1 MEVVAE
7 FFLLLAPGFEVP
19 AHLVGPIGGIELFE
33 IEQERRKPG
42 EDLLPALLEMYYGPC
57 ASPRG
62 LVPGRLQEQR
72 QDGGIRRI
80 RKFVCG
86 AQSIEELHN
95 RLAYAAT

>member
-1 MEVVAE
+1 K
-7 FFLLLAPGFEVP
+7 
-19 AHLVGPIGGIELFE
+19 LFE

-42 EDLLPALLEMYYGPC
+42 EDLLPALLEMHYGPC

-62 LVPGRLQEQR
+62 LVPGRFQKQR

-80 RKFVCG
+80 RELICG
-86 AQSIEELHN
+86 AQGIKELHN